1 MRITLRVEF
10 TNNKKSDVVCSAKDL
25 VAFEEK
31 YQRSVA
37 RLDTEM
43 RLTDL
48 LWLAWHSLN
57 RQKVTDKD
65 FDSWLDDVESI
76 APSDDDPK
84 SQDSETAANT
94 GS

>member
-1 MRITLRVEF
+1 MRITLRVEYL
-10 TNNKKSDVVCSAKDL
+10 NNKKVDVVCSAKDL

-48 LWLAWHSLN
+48 LWLAWHSQF
-57 RQKVTDKD
+57 RQKQTDKD
-65 FDSWLDDVESI
+65 FDLWLDDVESI

-84 SQDSETAANT
+84 SEDLGTVVSIGT
-94 GS
+94 

>member
-10 TNNKKSDVVCSAKDL
+10 TNNKTSDVVCSAKDL
-25 VAFEEK
+25 VAFEDK
-31 YQRSVA
+31 FQRSVA

-57 RQKVTDKD
+57 RQKTTDKD
-65 FDSWLDDVESI
+65 FDTWLDDVESI
-76 APSDDDPK
+76 APSDADPK
-84 SQDSETAANT
+84 LQGLETAANI